1 MDSALLPK
9 DIVFTPPPN
18 SFPNTGSVI
27 LALIGRHVHF
37 VSELE
42 DAITNSEN
50 AGTALADILRQVYL
64 RKSSAEGVGLPK
76 QNKLALDDALQTAR
90 ALTGTLSISAD
101 TSRAS
106 QQLIQHV
113 CQVLLLQAD
122 CGSCG
127 MPTAILAVT
136 LMLLLSKAIPQNP
149 PDAAADCQDVLA
161 EQADLFIAAFKR
173 VSAGKTFSQCA
184 IHQNKECYQS
194 AQADL
199 TVAFSCLACFSY
211 STQNRLWDQGE

>member
-1 MDSALLPK
+1 MLTALLPMETA
-9 DIVFTPPPN
+9 FTPPPD
-18 SFPNTGSVI
+18 SFADFGSVI

-37 VSELE
+37 AVELE

-50 AGTALADILRQVYL
+50 AGTALADILRQIYL
-64 RKSSAEGVGLPK
+64 RDPPAEGDGLPK
-76 QNKLALDDALQTAR
+76 QSKLALDDALQTAR
-90 ALTGTLSISAD
+90 ALSGTMSISAD
-101 TSRAS
+101 IFRAS
-106 QQLIQHV
+106 QQLVQHV

-136 LMLLLSKAIPQNP
+136 LMLLLSNKIPQNP
-149 PDAAADCQDVLA
+149 PDAAANCQDVLA

-184 IHQNKECYQS
+184 IHQNKECCQS

-199 TVAFSCLACFSY
+199 TIAFSCLACFSY